1 MSEGGDSYPCPTFKV
16 PTSKPKG
23 REYSFYIPS
32 VLVIDP
38 NRVYFSSRI
47 FLSNQLNSIEEP

>member
-1 MSEGGDSYPCPTFKV
+1 MNEGGDSYPCPTFKV

-32 VLVIDP
+32 VLVIYIFHP
-38 NRVYFSSRI
+38 EYFSRTS
-47 FLSNQLNSIEEP
+47 